1 MKNYNDLIT
10 NKNGQPLR
18 ILIASKHQCIR
29 CIRIAE
35 SLKSVG
41 YEVDAL
47 TNKISYGTDV
57 FDKVYYWEN
66 EKQFRNHIYEMK
78 NKYDII
84 EWENEP
90 DNPLRWIKESLG
102 ETKETKIIHNAHDL
116 DNVRRGFIPI
126 EERFAFINADGA
138 IFVSK
143 PIKRICD
150 ELHSLNYP
158 TIVLYNYPTQSMVDN
173 TKIDWENVHKRP
185 QTLLYEGGV
194 NPIGDSQEIQ
204 QMNKIFKYRNLF
216 PIFQQLIEQGN
227 EVHVYAGNSDA
238 YTTGQHTGV
247 VLHPPTKFD
256 ILLQEMTRFK
266 YNLLIFNNEDKKQD
280 QVNYTLAN
288 KIWDG
293 LCAGLPSIS
302 CFCSEI
308 EKYVVKHNLGWRF
321 NNINDI
327 GDCSSLDPEYME
339 KMKSIKKKREELI
352 FERQI
357 CLTENLY
364 AEVLG
369 VEKKDIPLDIQ
380 KQLRFEYGDE
390 AIDKSLTPTKLEK

>member
-18 ILIASKHQCIR
+18 ILQIAKHCCVR
-29 CIRIAE
+29 VARIIEA
-35 SLKSVG
+35 LKSIG
-41 YEVDAL
+41 YEVDGL
-47 TNKISYGTDV
+47 VNKIAYNTEL
-57 FDKVYYWEN
+57 FDRMGFWHH
-66 EKQFRNHIYEMK
+66 EKQYKNHLK
-78 NKYDII
+78 AFKGKYDILEI
-84 EWENEP
+84 HNEP
-90 DNPLRWIKESLG
+90 DVMVRWAREVLG
-102 ETKETKIIHNAHDL
+102 DSVKIIHNAHDL
-116 DNVRRGFIPI
+116 DNVRRGLIPI
-126 EERFAFINADGA
+126 EERFAFINADAA
-138 IFVSK
+138 IFVSE
-143 PIKRICD
+143 PIKKICD
-150 ELHSLNYP
+150 ELHSLDYP
-158 TIVLYNYPTQSMVDN
+158 TMVLYNYPTQSMVDN
-173 TKIDWENVHKRP
+173 TKIDWENVSRKRN
-185 QTLLYEGGV
+185 TLVYEGGV

-247 VLHPPTKFD
+247 ILHPPTKFD

-280 QVNYTLAN
+280 QVNYTTPN
-288 KIWDG
+288 KLWDG
-293 LCAGLPSIS
+293 LAAGLPSLA
-302 CFCSEI
+302 CWCNET